1 LYYIPAF
8 YISTFYQLVLVF
20 FKMALES
27 ALSELL
33 FEDDM
38 LNEVKLPY
46 LSHAPLKDDRKV
58 TYARCIGMVEEG
70 ATILAA
76 KFTNFDGSILEQ
88 IVKWNEAKCVV
99 TKVTCECGVSMEE
112 FSPTCIVE
120 YQYTPGGDW
129 RLSKVSRQP
138 LEMYMG
144 SKFAQWRA
152 MLDAPTCEAAFVRML
167 QAGALNK

>member
-1 LYYIPAF
+1 
-8 YISTFYQLVLVF
+8 
-20 FKMALES
+20 MES
-27 ALSELL
+27 ALKELL

-46 LSHAPLKDDRKV
+46 LSNKPLSEERKV
-58 TYARCIGMVEEG
+58 SYARCIGMVDEG
-70 ATILAA
+70 TSILGA
-76 KFTNFDGSILEQ
+76 KFTNFDGTVLEQ
-88 IVKWNEAKCVV
+88 IVRWNDSKGTA

-120 YQYTPGGDW
+120 YQYEEGGEW

-138 LEMYMG
+138 LEMYMA
-144 SKFAQWRA
+144 SKFAQWRN
-152 MLDAPTCEAAFVRML
+152 MLDNPTCEAAFVRML